1 MLLNKIFKSFNFSQ
15 HRLRLRS
22 RLQSW
27 KPFFSVIDRI
37 FLKRPKK
44 LSQFGHNVFFNHE
57 NIRKQKIWRLLATV
71 NLG

>member
-27 KPFFSVIDRI
+27 KPFFSVIDRS
-37 FLKRPKK
+37 FFEKTKK
-44 LSQFGHNVFFNHE
+44 IKS
-57 NIRKQKIWRLLATV
+57 IRS
-71 NLG
+71 